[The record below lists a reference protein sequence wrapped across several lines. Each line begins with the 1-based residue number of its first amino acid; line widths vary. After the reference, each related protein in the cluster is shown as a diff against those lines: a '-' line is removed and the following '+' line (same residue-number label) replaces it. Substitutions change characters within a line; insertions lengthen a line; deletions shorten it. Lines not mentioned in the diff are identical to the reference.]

1 MINGRH
7 TIPALW
13 QENSENDTSTT
24 WWAAW
29 KNELHEKNEPH
40 EKWAARISI
49 KNFTRNEIAR
59 TSEFLP
65 PLCIVKCQQKEKKE
79 EQISEWNLFST
90 TQDSSQLYLLEDLRN
105 RNSLCCN
112 SLHDLRFLPGDL
124 SCIRCSCN
132 SISWLIWHS
141 TPRKIGCTAVIGILC
156 RTAPSYCGILA
167 KLSLPDCALRLE
179 PSSTHQNACITS
191 TPLSADY
198 QVWLHKNCNTI
209 ADSLIQYKSYSLH
222 SWHIFQN
229 NKCILLLPTTRCY
242 YYD

>member
-1 MINGRH
+1 MLEKFKLNGRKSGLE
-7 TIPALW
+7 TELVGSSLVGDWRRRLQLAKVRCKIQKKQIWKDCPSKQW
-13 QENSENDTSTT
+13 TSHKNLRVEKPSTLIYRPSLAWSMGDIRYQHCGKKILKTT
-24 WWAAW
+24 PQRHD
-29 KNELHEKNEPH
+29 ELHEKMSCMKNELH

-141 TPRKIGCTAVIGILC
+141 TPRKIGCAAVIGILY
-156 RTAPSYCGILA
+156 RTAPS
-167 KLSLPDCALRLE
+167 
-179 PSSTHQNACITS
+179 
-191 TPLSADY
+191 
-198 QVWLHKNCNTI
+198 
-209 ADSLIQYKSYSLH
+209 
-222 SWHIFQN
+222 
-229 NKCILLLPTTRCY
+229 
-242 YYD
+242 

>member
-1 MINGRH
+1 M
-7 TIPALW
+7 
-13 QENSENDTSTT
+13 SCM
-24 WWAAW
+24 
-29 KNELHEKNEPH
+29 KNELH

-179 PSSTHQNACITS
+179 SRHQHTRMHA
-191 TPLSADY
+191 
-198 QVWLHKNCNTI
+198 
-209 ADSLIQYKSYSLH
+209 SLH
-222 SWHIFQN
+222 HRSLQTIKSGYTRTATQLLTPQYNVNPTLAAQLIHILKRQTFTTTTPRSLHIATWHV
-229 NKCILLLPTTRCY
+229 
-242 YYD
+242 